1 MRNANLD
8 SFVALLEE
16 MGHAFVKAVRYG
28 IRAVATMS
36 WPGLLITCVAL
47 ALAITIVPLAI
58 FLFIIF
64 MSIKLIVAAIILN
77 GKRRNAQPHHSA
89 EHDGQ

>member
-1 MRNANLD
+1 MRNANFD

-16 MGHAFVKAVRYG
+16 MGRAFAKTVRYG

-36 WPGLLITCVAL
+36 WPGLLVTCVAL

-64 MSIKLIVAAIILN
+64 MSIKLIVAAILLN
-77 GKRRNAQPHHSA
+77 GRRRNVQQHHGA
-89 EHDGQ
+89 ERDGQ